1 MRSLHAVLPNDID
14 DPSVPSGGN
23 RYDRRIC
30 RGLAA
35 LGWSVH
41 EHAVRGAWPYAGATG
56 HAELGRVLATL
67 PDGAVVLIDGLIAST
82 VPDIL
87 APQSGRLRLVVLAH
101 MLLGDTSADARWR
114 ERDALNN
121 VAAIVTTSFWAR
133 RRLIELYAL
142 SPDLVHAAPP
152 GVDSAALAPGSAA
165 GSRLLCVAAV
175 TPNKGHDQLIAA
187 LATVLDGEWSCVC
200 VGPLDRDPGF
210 VDQVRE
216 QVRAH
221 QMADRVSL
229 VGPRSG
235 RDLDNAYASADLFV
249 LPSRGESYGMV
260 VTEALARGMPVL
272 ATAADGL
279 PEALGRAPDGSL
291 PGILVPPDDPTTLA
305 DALRRWLG
313 EPELRDQ
320 LRSSAR
326 SRRRTLTGWT
336 RTSEL
341 ISRVL
346 VTIGA
351 EMSVGR

>member
-14 DPSVPSGGN
+14 DLSVPSGGN

-41 EHAVRGAWPYAGATG
+41 EHAVRGAWPHADATG

-67 PDGAVVLIDGLIAST
+67 PDSALVLIDGLIAST
-82 VPDIL
+82 VPHVL
-87 APQSGRLRLVVLAH
+87 VPQSGRLRLVVLVH
-101 MLLGDTSADARWR
+101 LPLGDWAADRQWQ
-114 ERDALNN
+114 ERDALN
-121 VAAIVTTSFWAR
+121 AAAAVVTTSFWTR

-142 SPDLVHAAPP
+142 SPDHVHAAPP

-175 TPNKGHDQLIAA
+175 TPNKGHDRLVAA

-200 VGPLDRDPGF
+200 VGSLDRDPGF
-210 VDQVRE
+210 VDQVRQ

-221 QMADRVSL
+221 QIADRVSF

-235 RDLDNAYASADLFV
+235 LDLERTYASADLFV

-260 VTEALARGMPVL
+260 VTEALARGIPVL
-272 ATAADGL
+272 ATAANGL

-291 PGILVPPDDPTTLA
+291 PGILVPPGDPASLA
-305 DALRRWLG
+305 LALRRWLG
-313 EPELRDQ
+313 EAELRDQ

-326 SRRRTLTGWT
+326 GRRRTLTGWT

-346 VTIGA
+346 VRTSA

>member
-1 MRSLHAVLPNDID
+1 MRSLHVVLPNDID

-30 RGLAA
+30 HGLAA
-35 LGWSVH
+35 LGWAVH
-41 EHAVRGAWPYAGATG
+41 EHAVRGVWPHAGAAG
-56 HAELGRVLATL
+56 HAELGRVLTTL

-82 VPDIL
+82 VPDVL
-87 APQSGRLRLVVLAH
+87 VPQSGRLRLVVLVH
-101 MLLGDTSADARWR
+101 MPLGDGPSDRRWR
-114 ERDALNN
+114 ERDALNT
-121 VAAIVTTSFWAR
+121 AAAVVTTSFWTR

-142 SPDLVHAAPP
+142 SPDHVYAAPP
-152 GVDSAALAPGSAA
+152 GVDSATLAPGSAA
-165 GSRLLCVAAV
+165 GSRLVCVAAV
-175 TPNKGHDQLIAA
+175 TPNKGHDQLVAA

-210 VDQVRE
+210 VDQLRDE
-216 QVRAH
+216 IQAH
-221 QMADRVSL
+221 QLADRVSF

-235 RDLDNAYASADLFV
+235 LDLERTYANADLFV
-249 LPSRGESYGMV
+249 LASRGESYGMA

-272 ATAADGL
+272 ATAANGL

-291 PGILVPPDDPTTLA
+291 PGILVPPDDPASLA

-313 EPELRDQ
+313 EPELRQ
-320 LRSSAR
+320 RLRSSAR
-326 SRRRTLTGWT
+326 ARRRTLTGWT

-346 VTIGA
+346 VTTAA